1 MDDIIIPVKLAN
13 IVILIIIVL
22 IGNDV
27 ILWFSHEMGW
37 DNKNT
42 KTDKKTPAIPF
53 ILKIRVF
60 IAENLRQLAN
70 KIDNQK

>member
-1 MDDIIIPVKLAN
+1 M
-13 IVILIIIVL
+13 L

-27 ILWFSHEMGW
+27 IRWFSHEMGW

-70 KIDNQK
+70 KIDNPK